1 MVHRKVYKK
10 YRIIARYQSPE
21 LSEMLG
27 PVLRDSDNLYAESIL
42 KTLGWKFT
50 NVGSFQE
57 GVNSMQDLLEKKLDI
72 DFVHSDLFDGSGASR
87 YDQVTPELMARLL
100 YVMYHDRK
108 LYRHFYRGLP
118 DAGFNGTLQ
127 NRMTSFDL
135 KKNVKAKTGTL
146 KHVSTLSGYM
156 RTQSKKNLGFV
167 ILING
172 MVGSLQPARDVQNRI
187 CQFLYQL

>member
-1 MVHRKVYKK
+1 MKKLFKQNKIKIQGGYQVVHRKVYKK

-135 KKNVKAKTGTL
+135 KKML
-146 KHVSTLSGYM
+146 KPKQEHSSTFRLCRATCARRARKISVLS
-156 RTQSKKNLGFV
+156 F
-167 ILING
+167 
-172 MVGSLQPARDVQNRI
+172 
-187 CQFLYQL
+187 